1 MDIKDLLGVSEPL
14 CKLIDTVQNGCS
26 WVFKPNQIKRIAAAS
41 SDVASLE
48 ANADF
53 KKNLKE
59 ALAEDTI
66 NMVRT
71 AREQRQLNNIVN
83 IYANTARELQIIEN
97 IDKTPVDPDWS
108 ARFFDYAKDISN
120 EEAQVVWA
128 KILAGEIVKP
138 GSFFKRTLSILRD
151 IESFEAKW
159 FAEICQFVLA
169 DCIISLNGIE
179 KEGYPLNQLQSLMD
193 CGLINSTA
201 CQFTL
206 NEGETELQGKT
217 HSIRLL
223 TSQMETPPRV
233 SLFSIYTLTDA
244 GIQLYRITPAKSHQ
258 TYMTNLKEQIER
270 QYNIKAEL
278 IQIGE

>member
-1 MDIKDLLGVSEPL
+1 MLGVSEPL

-26 WVFKPNQIKRIAAAS
+26 WVFKPSQIKRIAAAS

-59 ALAEDTI
+59 ALAKDTI

-128 KILAGEIVKP
+128 KVLAGEIVKP

-169 DCIISLNGIE
+169 DYIISSICITQEFYL
-179 KEGYPLNQLQSLMD
+179 LNQLQSLID
-193 CGLINSTA
+193 CGLINGTE
-201 CQFTL
+201 CQFIL
-206 NEGETELQGKT
+206 NNDEMEIRGRN
-217 HSIRLL
+217 HSIRWA
-223 TSQMETPPRV
+223 THQVETFPTIRIPFV
-233 SLFSIYTLTDA
+233 YTLTDA
-244 GIQLYRITPAKSHQ
+244 GTQLYGITPAKSHQ
-258 TYMTNLKEQIER
+258 TYMKLIKEQIEN

-278 IQIGE
+278 VQIDE

>member
-1 MDIKDLLGVSEPL
+1 MDMKDILGVSEPL
-14 CKLIDTVQNGCS
+14 CKLIETMQSGCS
-26 WVFKPNQIKRIAAAS
+26 WIFKPNQIKRIAAVS

-48 ANADF
+48 ANADL
-53 KKNLKE
+53 KKSLKK

-66 NMVRT
+66 NMTRT
-71 AREQRQLNNIVN
+71 AREQRQFDNIVN
-83 IYANTARELQIIEN
+83 IYADAARELQIIDN

-120 EEAQVVWA
+120 EEAQAVWA

-138 GSFFKRTLSILRD
+138 GSFFKRTLSVLRD
-151 IESFEAKW
+151 IEPFEAKW

-169 DCIISLNGIE
+169 DCLISSTCITQKL
-179 KEGYPLNQLQSLMD
+179 YRLNQLQSLMD

-201 CQFTL
+201 CQFIL